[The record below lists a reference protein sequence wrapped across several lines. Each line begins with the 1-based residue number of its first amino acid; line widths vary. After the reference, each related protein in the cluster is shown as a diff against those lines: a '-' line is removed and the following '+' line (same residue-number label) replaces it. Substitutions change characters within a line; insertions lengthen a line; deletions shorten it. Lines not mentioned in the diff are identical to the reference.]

1 MLPKN
6 KDIYESYSSDPSVQ
20 KMMRNQLKVYGTMEN
35 VMKASSNYLNS
46 LSSSNNNKK
55 DSYPCLTDSQAAS
68 SNGKYMTHCY
78 YGCQPG
84 NKITTIIG

>member
-55 DSYPCLTDSQAAS
+55 DSYLCLTDSQPAS